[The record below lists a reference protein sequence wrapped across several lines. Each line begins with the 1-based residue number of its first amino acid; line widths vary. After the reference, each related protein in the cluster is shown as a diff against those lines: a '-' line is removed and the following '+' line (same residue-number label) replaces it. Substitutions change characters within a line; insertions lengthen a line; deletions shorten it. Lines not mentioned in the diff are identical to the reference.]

1 VEKSHQFRVNYEQFC
16 FWSKRP
22 MRGPKPLPIDLT
34 PRQQTVL
41 EQLSRRRAARAHLVL
56 RARLLLLAAAGSSNS
71 QLSRHLG
78 LDRGQ
83 VRLWRARWHAAQA
96 ELVAV
101 EAADPDDRMLT
112 SAIETLLADAPR
124 PGTPPTFTPEQVV
137 QIIALACEQPDQATR
152 PVSHWTAREVA
163 DEAVQRGIVDRISAR
178 SVGRFLKRGRSPAAS

>member
-1 VEKSHQFRVNYEQFC
+1 
-16 FWSKRP
+16 

-34 PRQQTVL
+34 ARQQALL
-41 EQLSRRRAARAHLVL
+41 EQVSRRRSARAHLVL

-71 QLSRHLG
+71 QISRHLA

-83 VRLWRARWHAAQA
+83 VRLWRARWHAARA
-96 ELVAV
+96 TLVAA
-101 EAADPDDRMLT
+101 EAADPDDLALT
-112 SAIETLLADAPR
+112 TAIETLLADTPR

-137 QIIALACEQPDQATR
+137 QIIALACEQPDQAAR

-178 SVGRFLKRGRSPAAS
+178 SVGRFLKRSRSPAAS